1 EWCQRPAAP
10 GPGAVVGDVQASLLK
25 ADGPASVVIGQR
37 CSGEA
42 GRAGTAGFGP
52 GDASVVGGIG
62 AAAPGAAGAA
72 LSDGQQVLT
81 VNGHGPEEDVRDL
94 GGGPGQ
100 AAVIADCGNPHDWVV
115 G

>member
-62 AAAPGAAGAA
+62 AAAPAAAFGAPSEA
-72 LSDGQQVLT
+72 L
-81 VNGHGPEEDVRDL
+81 EDVTMNGVA
-94 GGGPGQ
+94 GGEEAGGLAD
-100 AAVIADCGNPHDWVV
+100 AAADA
-115 G
+115 